1 VRCQNLKR
9 CTKIKRNEGAMDSRV
24 LGVGIAAAIC
34 GRARRILT
42 NPLFSSIMEW
52 GK

>member
-1 VRCQNLKR
+1 MTTQADKV
-9 CTKIKRNEGAMDSRV
+9 TKVVNEEVNSGL
-24 LGVGIAAAIC
+24 LGLGIAAAIC
-34 GRARRILT
+34 GRARRVLT